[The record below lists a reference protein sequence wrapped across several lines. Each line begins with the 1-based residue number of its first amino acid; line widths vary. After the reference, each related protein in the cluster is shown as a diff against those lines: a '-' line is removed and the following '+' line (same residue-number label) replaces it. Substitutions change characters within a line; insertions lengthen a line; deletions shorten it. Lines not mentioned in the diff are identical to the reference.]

1 MLTLFVVV
9 YGISQRPTLQ
19 TAVGADL
26 AQCIAFLGI
35 AVFAFY
41 YNIISLHAFIWTLYL
56 CSVYQFRPKN
66 DLKFEM
72 LVYV

>member
-19 TAVGADL
+19 TAVGDL
-26 AQCIAFLGI
+26 AQCIAFLDI

-41 YNIISLHAFIWTLYL
+41 YILYL
-56 CSVYQFRPKN
+56 SMRLFGLYIYVYIN
-66 DLKFEM
+66 SDLKM
-72 LVYV
+72 I